1 MSSLIKMLEKERE
14 FNKAKEESLKS
25 EIKERKKK
33 EKEAKQFLKH
43 IQ

>member
-33 EKEAKQFLKH
+33 KRRPNNF
-43 IQ
+43 